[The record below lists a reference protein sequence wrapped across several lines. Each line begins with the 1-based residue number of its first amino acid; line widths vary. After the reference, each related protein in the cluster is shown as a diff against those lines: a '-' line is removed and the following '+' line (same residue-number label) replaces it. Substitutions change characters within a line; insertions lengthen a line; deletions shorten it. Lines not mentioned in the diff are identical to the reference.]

1 MNACRIHGTIAQP
14 WRTGLKTPWKLWRGK
29 NKDKKIIVMEL
40 RKGVKFMVKS
50 VWVIALRTF
59 TRARRT
65 RSLLLVRDDSE
76 KNLKAQWN
84 ERSHIL
90 GIHNRQLYFICIN
103 ISQLPFSLPLSLLCM
118 SRPSAPCQAIYSS
131 WRHCK
136 FSRYFFLGWATY
148 ARGSVITWQP
158 C

>member
-103 ISQLPFSLPLSLLCM
+103 ISQLPFSLPLSLSCVCLGLQP
-118 SRPSAPCQAIYSS
+118 RVKLFIHRGGTVNFQDTFS
-131 WRHCK
+131 WGE
-136 FSRYFFLGWATY
+136 LLMLAG
-148 ARGSVITWQP
+148 P
-158 C
+158 